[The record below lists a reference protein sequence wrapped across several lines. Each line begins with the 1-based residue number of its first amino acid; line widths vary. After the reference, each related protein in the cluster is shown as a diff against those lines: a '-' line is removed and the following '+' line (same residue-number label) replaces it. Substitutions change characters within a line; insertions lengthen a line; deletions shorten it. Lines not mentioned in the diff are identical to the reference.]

1 MYPFPIEKKAEVDK
15 LIHHMGYCAERMMIS
30 VEQNDFEKANVF
42 KRDMELF
49 YRELETISK
58 KKQEEETLKRLIE
71 KVNFNQVERI
81 LNQ

>member
-15 LIHHMGYCAERMMIS
+15 LIHHMGYCAERMIIS
-30 VEQNDFEKANVF
+30 VEENDFEKANVF
-42 KRDMELF
+42 KRDMEMF

-58 KKQEEETLKRLIE
+58 KKQEEEKIKELVQQLH
-71 KVNFNQVERI
+71 FNQVKRI